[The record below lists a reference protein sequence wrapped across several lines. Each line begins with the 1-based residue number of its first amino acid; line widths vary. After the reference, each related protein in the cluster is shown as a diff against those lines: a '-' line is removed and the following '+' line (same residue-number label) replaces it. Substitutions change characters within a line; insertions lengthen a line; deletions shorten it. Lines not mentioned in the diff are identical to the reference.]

1 MSEKKLVI
9 KNIFWDVDGVLAN
22 LNHAYYAFIKN
33 HPMFK
38 ENFKQFE
45 YKDLPVALPI
55 DTKKFGTM
63 ELKTHPTLGVD
74 LDREFC
80 HSNDYYFDRPLYPGT
95 AKVLK
100 ELNDMG
106 YLQITMSAGFDMT
119 KKKEL
124 LRRVLGNLTDFI
136 KIEVV
141 EHDKAGMEQGSSK
154 EAKMLA
160 VLEKLGAKP
169 EETILVD
176 DRIYNIYS
184 AIKAGVHP
192 VRFRSEFTTDSPED
206 LKDVPEVENI
216 YQFKDWLLNNTTRE

>member
-22 LNHAYYAFIKN
+22 LNHAYYCFIKN

-38 ENFKQFE
+38 EHFKQYE
-45 YKDLPVALPI
+45 YKDLPIALPVE
-55 DTKKFGTM
+55 TKKFGAM
-63 ELKTHPTLGVD
+63 ELKSHPTLGVD

-80 HSNDYYFDRPLYPGT
+80 ASNDYYFDRPLYPGT
-95 AKVLK
+95 AKILR

-106 YLQITMSAGFDMT
+106 YLQMTMSAGFNMD

-124 LRRVLGNLTDFI
+124 LRRVLGGLDFL

-141 EHDKAGMEQGSSK
+141 EHDKAGMEQGSTK

-169 EETILVD
+169 EETVLVD

-206 LKDVPEVENI
+206 LKNVPEVENI
-216 YQFKDWLLNNTTRE
+216 YQFKDWLLKNTTMK

>member
-1 MSEKKLVI
+1 
-9 KNIFWDVDGVLAN
+9 
-22 LNHAYYAFIKN
+22 
-33 HPMFK
+33 
-38 ENFKQFE
+38 
-45 YKDLPVALPI
+45 
-55 DTKKFGTM
+55 M
-63 ELKTHPTLGVD
+63 ELKSHPTLGVD

-80 HSNDYYFDRPLYPGT
+80 ASNDYYFDRPLYPGT
-95 AKVLK
+95 AKILR

-106 YLQITMSAGFDMT
+106 YLQMTMSAGFNMD

-124 LRRVLGNLTDFI
+124 LRRVLGDLDFL

-141 EHDKAGMEQGSSK
+141 EHDKAGMEQGSTK

-169 EETILVD
+169 EETVLVD

-192 VRFRSEFTTDSPED
+192 VRFRSEFTTDSPTD
-206 LKDVPEVENI
+206 LKDIPEVENI
-216 YQFKDWLLNNTTRE
+216 YQFKDWLLKNTTMK

>member
-22 LNHAYYAFIKN
+22 LNHAYYCFIKN

-38 ENFKQFE
+38 EHFKQYE
-45 YKDLPVALPI
+45 YKDLPIALPVE
-55 DTKKFGTM
+55 TKKFGAM
-63 ELKTHPTLGVD
+63 ELKSHPTLGVD

-80 HSNDYYFDRPLYPGT
+80 ASNDYYFDRPLYPGT
-95 AKVLK
+95 AKILR

-106 YLQITMSAGFDMT
+106 YLQMTMSAGFNMD

-124 LRRVLGNLTDFI
+124 LRRVLGGLDFLR
-136 KIEVV
+136 IEVV
-141 EHDKAGMEQGSSK
+141 EHDKAGMEQGSTK

-169 EETILVD
+169 EETVLVD

-216 YQFKDWLLNNTTRE
+216 YQFKDWLLKNTTMK

>member
-1 MSEKKLVI
+1 MQI

-22 LNHAYYAFIKN
+22 LNHAYYCFIKN

-38 ENFKQFE
+38 EHFKQYE
-45 YKDLPVALPI
+45 YKDLPIALPVE
-55 DTKKFGTM
+55 TKKFGAM
-63 ELKTHPTLGVD
+63 ELKSHPTLGVD

-80 HSNDYYFDRPLYPGT
+80 ASNDYYFDRPLYPGT
-95 AKVLK
+95 AKILR

-106 YLQITMSAGFDMT
+106 YLQMTMSAGFNMD

-124 LRRVLGNLTDFI
+124 LRRVLGGLDFLR
-136 KIEVV
+136 IEVV
-141 EHDKAGMEQGSSK
+141 EHDKAGMEQGSTK

-169 EETILVD
+169 EETVLVD

-216 YQFKDWLLNNTTRE
+216 YQFKDWLLKNTTMK

>member
-22 LNHAYYAFIKN
+22 LNHAYYCFIKN

-38 ENFKQFE
+38 EHFKQYE
-45 YKDLPVALPI
+45 YKDLPIALPVE
-55 DTKKFGTM
+55 TKKFGAM
-63 ELKTHPTLGVD
+63 ELKSHPTLGVD

-80 HSNDYYFDRPLYPGT
+80 ASNDYYFDRPLYPGT
-95 AKVLK
+95 AKILR

-106 YLQITMSAGFDMT
+106 YLQMTMSAGFNMD

-124 LRRVLGNLTDFI
+124 LRRVLGCLDFLR
-136 KIEVV
+136 IEVV
-141 EHDKAGMEQGSSK
+141 EHDKAGMEQGSTK

-169 EETILVD
+169 EETVLVD

-216 YQFKDWLLNNTTRE
+216 YQFKDWLLKNTTMK

>member
-22 LNHAYYAFIKN
+22 LNHAYYCFIKN

-38 ENFKQFE
+38 EHFKQYE
-45 YKDLPVALPI
+45 YKDLPIALPVE
-55 DTKKFGTM
+55 TKKFGAM
-63 ELKTHPTLGVD
+63 ELKSHPTLGVD

-80 HSNDYYFDRPLYPGT
+80 ASNDYYFDRPLYPGT
-95 AKVLK
+95 AKILR

-106 YLQITMSAGFDMT
+106 YLQMTMSAGFNMD

-124 LRRVLGNLTDFI
+124 LRRVLGGLDFLR
-136 KIEVV
+136 IEVV
-141 EHDKAGMEQGSSK
+141 EHDKAGMEQGSTK

-160 VLEKLGAKP
+160 VIEKLGAKP
-169 EETILVD
+169 EETVLVD

-216 YQFKDWLLNNTTRE
+216 YQFKDWLLKNTTMK